1 LLSPGAKTEVYARG
15 SHIILQA
22 FERRLWPHQHPL
34 RQFEGEL
41 KPEVLMKIEDRN
53 LDLDRLWDMSA
64 ADIGSILRHP
74 AAGNHIYRCLEAFP
88 SLQLDAQLHPI
99 TR

>member
-1 LLSPGAKTEVYARG
+1 MDG
-15 SHIILQA
+15 QA
-22 FERRLWPHQHPL
+22 FERRLWPHQQPL

-41 KPEVLMKIEDRN
+41 KPELLMKIEDRN

-64 ADIGSILRHP
+64 SDIGSLLRHP
-74 AAGNHIYRCLEAFP
+74 AAGDRIYRCLEAFP
-88 SLQLDAQLHPI
+88 ALQLDAQLHPI

>member
-1 LLSPGAKTEVYARG
+1 M
-15 SHIILQA
+15 
-22 FERRLWPHQHPL
+22 

-41 KPEVLMKIEDRN
+41 KPELLMKIEDRN

-64 ADIGSILRHP
+64 GDIGSLLRHP
-74 AAGNHIYRCLEAFP
+74 AAGNQIYRCLEAFP
-88 SLQLDAQLHPI
+88 ALQLDAQLHPI